1 MLSRRILVSE
11 FPIQGV
17 VFHDG
22 SDPVKMHNFYPIIYN
37 ETVFR
42 AIESKTWSRE
52 AVLFARSSYASGQR
66 FPVHWGGD
74 CWSTFESMAESLRG
88 GLSLS
93 LSGFGFWSHDI
104 GGFEGTSPAFI
115 YKRWTALWTT
125 FPRIAAFTAAGAI
138 AFPGRY

>member
-1 MLSRRILVSE
+1 MLSRPILANE
-11 FPIQGV
+11 FPIEGV

-42 AIESKTWSRE
+42 AIEARRGLGE

-93 LSGFGFWSHDI
+93 PL
-104 GGFEGTSPAFI
+104 
-115 YKRWTALWTT
+115 RLWLLES
-125 FPRIAAFTAAGAI
+125 RH
-138 AFPGRY
+138 RRL